1 MNQIRNWVPGEE
13 MGLLVE
19 QKQVLSGMGAME
31 VAPNDQIH
39 TAVYN
44 PPLNMVLSHSLRLK
58 NYNRKGN

>member
-1 MNQIRNWVPGEE
+1 